1 MMAATTI
8 VNTPAQ
14 CPSDADH
21 TYTTKIVSGKLV
33 QIQTSVLKKITP
45 KGSPG
50 QMVFTN
56 GVLTSETRP
65 T

>member
-1 MMAATTI
+1 MATTI

-14 CPSDADH
+14 CPSDAIH
-21 TYTTKIVSGKLV
+21 TRSTAIVGGKLV
-33 QIQTSVLKKITP
+33 ETLTVVLKKITP

-50 QMVFTN
+50 QQVYTN